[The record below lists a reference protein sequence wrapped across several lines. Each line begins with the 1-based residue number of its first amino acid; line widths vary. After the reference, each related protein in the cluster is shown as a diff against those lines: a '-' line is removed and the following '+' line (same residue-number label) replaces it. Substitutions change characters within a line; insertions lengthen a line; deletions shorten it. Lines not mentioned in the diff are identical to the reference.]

1 MIKKI
6 LPFFLIIFVST
17 NAQNLFDFDYAQF
30 GYDSTSNYLE
40 FYYSFN
46 QSSMKVSSSDTMNL
60 VEGILQ
66 ISIEDTSS
74 GQKIVDK
81 EWRVAHQVSDSGDAG
96 SRYLIG
102 VVGFIIPHAAY
113 KCTIGGRDVR
123 DEKNQRVILN
133 I

>member
-1 MIKKI
+1 MKI
-6 LPFFLIIFVST
+6 FSSIQSVIIITFLFIT
-17 NAQNLFDFDYAQF
+17 AGKAQNLFDFDYAQF

-46 QSSMKVSSSDTMNL
+46 QSTMKVSPSDSMKV

-81 EWRVAHQVSDSGDAG
+81 EWRVSHQVSDSGEGWRQVSYWRCRFYCA
-96 SRYLIG
+96 SWWLQMHNRR
-102 VVGFIIPHAAY
+102 
-113 KCTIGGRDVR
+113 KRC
-123 DEKNQRVILN
+123 
-133 I
+133 

>member
-1 MIKKI
+1 MIMKI
-6 LPFFLIIFVST
+6 FSSIQSVILITFLFISSGKT
-17 NAQNLFDFDYAQF
+17 QNLFDFDFAQF

-46 QSSMKVSSSDTMNL
+46 QSTMKVAPSDSMNI

-81 EWRVAHQVSDSGDAG
+81 EWRVSHQVADSGEGA
-96 SRYLIG
+96 SKYLIG
-102 VVGFIIPHAAY
+102 VVGLLCPIEVTNA
-113 KCTIGGRDVR
+113 
-123 DEKNQRVILN
+123 Q
-133 I
+133 